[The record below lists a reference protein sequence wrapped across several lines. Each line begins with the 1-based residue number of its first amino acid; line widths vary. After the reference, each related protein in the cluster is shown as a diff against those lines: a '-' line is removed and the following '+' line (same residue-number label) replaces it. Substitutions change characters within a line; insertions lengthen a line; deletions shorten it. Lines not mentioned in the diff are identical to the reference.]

1 MDGIWRASPEKNPV
15 KLWERAP
22 GFDPA
27 YGQDEPTLTPYL
39 LGGPGN
45 GCVIVFPGGGYCVKA
60 GHEAEPI
67 ALRLNELGF
76 ATFVL
81 DYRVSP
87 YRYPYPQADA
97 ARAVRHVRFHAA
109 KYGVH
114 PGKIAVL
121 GFSAGGHL
129 AACTGV
135 CWDRGDASSVDPIER
150 VSSRP
155 DAMVLC
161 YPVIRLYGG
170 LRHEGSAVN
179 LLGDGAD
186 ADLRRRLTPSL
197 HVTRDTAPAF
207 LWHTAEDG
215 GVSAGN
221 SVEMFRALRAKGV
234 AAELHIFPKGE
245 HGLGLAPGDPQVSN
259 WTGLCAGFLNSIF
272 AEVSP

>member
-1 MDGIWRASPEKNPV
+1 MGDTWRAPPEKNPV
-15 KLWERAP
+15 KLWERTP

-27 YGQDEPTLTPYL
+27 LGQDEPTVTPYL
-39 LGGPGN
+39 LGGQGN

-60 GHEAEPI
+60 AHEAEPI
-67 ALRLNELGF
+67 ALRMNALGF
-76 ATFVL
+76 SAFVL

-87 YRYPYPQADA
+87 YRFPHPQADA

-109 KYGVH
+109 KYGIQ
-114 PGKIAVL
+114 PGRIAVL

-129 AACTGV
+129 AACAGV
-135 CWDRGDASSVDPIER
+135 YWDRGDANSPDPIEM

-161 YPVIRLYGG
+161 YPVIKFFGG

-179 LLGDGAD
+179 LLGDGPD
-186 ADLRRRLTPSL
+186 PDIRRSLTPSL
-197 HVTRDTAPAF
+197 HVTKDTAPAF
-207 LWHTAEDG
+207 LWHTAEDS
-215 GVSAGN
+215 GVPAAN
-221 SVEMFRALRAKGV
+221 SVEMFRALRACGV
-234 AAELHIFPKGE
+234 TAELHIFPKGE
-245 HGLGLAPGDPQVSN
+245 HGLGLAQGDPQVSA